1 MAVRIILLTGWVLLG
16 VGAAIAHYFGPGVD
30 RQKLD
35 VVAGHIRAAE
45 AAAADR
51 DYVLAVDEYNE
62 ALKLLPEGRTAE
74 ARKLRLEKAKA
85 QMLAKQLPEAHADLK
100 VLVEELTADAGADPK
115 LVAAARAAAANSE
128 YYATWLM
135 RLEGAGRDE
144 WEPEVESARQTYKLL
159 AEEAEK
165 RGDASAAAKFKED
178 LEAAVRLERME
189 LSELQGLN
197 LPKQCKGCCNCKGRK
212 AAKKG
217 PKPPKQNDIR
227 SAGGAPPVDDSGH

>member
-1 MAVRIILLTGWVLLG
+1 MAVRILLLTGWLLLPVAG
-16 VGAAIAHYFGPGVD
+16 LAYHMGPGQE
-30 RQKLD
+30 QKALD
-35 VVAGHIRAAE
+35 VVAKHVRAAE
-45 AAAADR
+45 AAAADD
-51 DYVLAVDEYNE
+51 DYTEAVEEY
-62 ALKLLPEGRTAE
+62 AAAIKALPEGRTAE

>member
-85 QMLAKQLPEAHADLK
+85 QMLARQLPEATADLK
-100 VLVEELTADAGADPK
+100 ALTDELAADPAADPK
-115 LVAAARAAAANSE
+115 LVADVRSASANSQ
-128 YYATWLM
+128 YYTTWLM
-135 RLEGAGRDE
+135 RLEGLGRDE
-144 WEPEVESARQTYKLL
+144 WEPEVEAARQNYKFL
-159 AEEAEK
+159 AEDAARK
-165 RGDASAAAKFKED
+165 GDAAGAKKHTED
-178 LEAAVRLERME
+178 LEAAVRLARMD
-189 LSELQGLN
+189 LAELQGLP
-197 LPKQCKGCCNCKGRK
+197 LPSQ
-212 AAKKG
+212 
-217 PKPPKQNDIR
+217 
-227 SAGGAPPVDDSGH
+227 